1 MYILN
6 SQLNECP
13 IGVIGDLYIAGEGL
27 AECYWNDAT
36 KTKHSFFFHSKLN
49 ERLYKTGD
57 TAMVRHDGQIIF
69 MGREDNQVKLNGY
82 RIELGEI
89 EQSLKQITEIKD
101 ALVLLDNQLIAF
113 YILKEPVEREYIENE
128 LRKKL
133 PSYMIPKI
141 YHKIIKFPLTINGK
155 VDCKRLLKDVKATNN
170 IEVKREFN
178 DLDKN
183 LKI

>member
-36 KTKHSFFFHSKLN
+36 KTKTLILFHSKLN

-128 LRKKL
+128 LRK
-133 PSYMIPKI
+133 ITII
-141 YHKIIKFPLTINGK
+141 YDSK
-155 VDCKRLLKDVKATNN
+155 N
-170 IEVKREFN
+170 IS
-178 DLDKN
+178 
-183 LKI
+183 